1 MDVDIVIFITSN
13 ASKIDS
19 CQNFG
24 CRQIETIQNQGIASP
39 RSLDK
44 NTFPLAE
51 TVFPLSETVFPLAEV
66 VFPLAETVFHLAE
79 IVFPLTE
86 IVFPLVEAV
95 FPLRETVLFTLTL
108 RTCLLGARKMV
119 RFLEHVCSGPE
130 IRVVALRAFCIRNF
144 VKKLQIL

>member
-24 CRQIETIQNQGIASP
+24 CRQIETIQNQGIASR

-44 NTFPLAE
+44 NTFPL
-51 TVFPLSETVFPLAEV
+51 TETVFPLAEV
-66 VFPLAETVFHLAE
+66 VFPLAETVFPLSE

-130 IRVVALRAFCIRNF
+130 IRVVALRAFCITNF